1 MILSHIDVS
10 LSLSLTLPFSLS
22 KINQHV
28 LGGGLKEK
36 NINKDFLIFY
46 KCTIALNT
54 FIPLP
59 SKLATGKCITLLE
72 KGLGEKGASEPIF
85 FLSATISES
94 FPLDFHIHC
103 LI

>member
-36 NINKDFLIFY
+36 NINKDFLIFC

-54 FIPLP
+54 FTPLP

-85 FLSATISES
+85 FCQLLFQKVS
-94 FPLDFHIHC
+94 P
-103 LI
+103 